1 MLDDA
6 FVFLRSRGSERLTFS
21 SSVNS
26 FSDTTGEVGL
36 GFMKSLKLLD
46 LCKVSCGHTKEEVS
60 IIRKAQKHC
69 VNQCKQLYFSSD
81 TVLWHTDNNCVERFL
96 RGMRTTAH
104 QTHRHQSGS
113 YNVCM
118 WPLLKHLITN
128 AAEQLCRKHRH
139 WALIRDIVCINSA
152 LVWSCMSLLWVCKTS
167 QVLQLYTRSTNYS
180 FSESS
185 VLWIKCQEVLI
196 NVLYPLKMICYQ
208 RFEMKEVELAVLP
221 LKTT

>member
-1 MLDDA
+1 MPLCFYARGEVSDSHSRPA
-6 FVFLRSRGSERLTFS
+6 WTLSLTPQEKWVWASWSPWSCWTSARSAVDTQRKKWASSEKPRSIVWT
-21 SSVNS
+21 SVNS
-26 FSDTTGEVGL
+26 YISAQIQFCDTQITTVWRDFS
-36 GFMKSLKLLD
+36 
-46 LCKVSCGHTKEEVS
+46 EEWGQRL
-60 IIRKAQKHC
+60 IR
-69 VNQCKQLYFSSD
+69 
-81 TVLWHTDNNCVERFL
+81 
-96 RGMRTTAH
+96 
-104 QTHRHQSGS
+104 HRHQSGS

-185 VLWIKCQEVLI
+185 VLWIKCQEVWI

-208 RFEMKEVELAVLP
+208 SFEMKEVELAVLP